1 MPTAPAAS
9 AAVLYHFTNRLAGLP
24 LVVLCEGS
32 TQPRNMSNGEWITQR
47 ERKRAKEE
55 AKEEQKLSREEAR
68 EAARRLKIEFADK
81 LWLASTHPCDD
92 AVLAWLSE
100 NRAEAS
106 KIGSS
111 RWHLETLPKL
121 HKKQQELRQ
130 AAAFQEVLDRAACS
144 TQTLTVEQVLA
155 SSPQNPQVEPV
166 EKQKTPRANK
176 GKRQPSRKRSAAPS
190 K

>member
-1 MPTAPAAS
+1 MA
-9 AAVLYHFTNRLAGLP
+9 
-24 LVVLCEGS
+24 
-32 TQPRNMSNGEWITQR
+32 NGEWTTQR
-47 ERKRAKEE
+47 ERKR
-55 AKEEQKLSREEAR
+55 SREEAR

-111 RWHLETLPKL
+111 RWHLETLPEL
-121 HKKQQELRQ
+121 HAKQQQLRQ
-130 AAAFQEVLDRAACS
+130 AAAFQEVLDRAKCS

-155 SSPQNPQVEPV
+155 SSPQIPQDKPAET
-166 EKQKTPRANK
+166 KKRRANA
-176 GKRQPSRKRSAAPS
+176 GKAQPSRKRAS